1 MSMIDVCEHEI
12 IVVSFFLVNSAS
24 PILSIS
30 KNSIDGALLA
40 ILILH
45 ISKRHNGKG

>member
-1 MSMIDVCEHEI
+1 MSMIDICEHEI

-30 KNSIDGALLA
+30 KNSIDGTLLA